1 MTLFG
6 FTLSKKVAAKETEEL
21 VSFVAPMDQDGTSV
35 VATSG
40 GGAGYYGQFVDI
52 DGTAVT
58 NERDLI
64 LKYRAAATQ
73 PECDSAISDIVNA
86 AIVSDDDGAPVSLVL
101 DELDG
106 VNDSI
111 KKKITDEFEEVV
123 SLLGFSKK
131 GHEYF
136 RRWYVDG
143 RIYFHVIADPNNLKN
158 GIKEVREIE
167 PTKIK
172 KVREVTTK
180 IDKATGIKTV
190 STTAEYFQYSEGI
203 AGDNSLTNFAAIRI
217 DPNSI
222 IYVPSGILDENRKAV
237 ISHLH
242 KSLKLVNQLRM
253 MEDSLVIYRISRA
266 PERRIFYIDV
276 GNLPKGKAEEYVQS
290 IMSKYRNKL
299 IYDAATGDIRDDRKS
314 MSMLEDF
321 WLPRKEGGRGTE
333 ISTLPGGENLGQ
345 IEDVVFF
352 QKKLYRSLNVP
363 ISRLEGETGF
373 NVGRSTE
380 ISRDEVKF
388 HKFVTR
394 LRQKFAYVLVDLLRI
409 QLLMK
414 GIITED
420 DWDNMKENIAVDFSE
435 DNYFSELKE
444 FEILRERLAM
454 LDSVTPHIGKYFSN
468 SWVRT
473 SILRQTSQDI
483 ERIDKEIEDE
493 KAEEEKNAPPED
505 EAGDDEDAPP
515 PAAFHLIPAKKGAD
529 APAK

>member
-6 FTLSKKVAAKETEEL
+6 FTLSKKIAAKQEDEL

-35 VATSG
+35 VTTSG

-58 NERDLI
+58 NDRDLV
-64 LKYRAAATQ
+64 LKYRVAATQ

-86 AIVSDDDGAPVSLVL
+86 AIVSDDSGAPVSLIL
-101 DELDG
+101 DDLDSI
-106 VNDSI
+106 NDSI

-123 SLLGFSKK
+123 SLLSFSEK

-143 RIYFHVIADPNNLKN
+143 RIYFHLIADTKNPKN

-172 KVREVTTK
+172 KVREITTK
-180 IDKATGIKTV
+180 LDRSTGVKTV
-190 STTAEYFQYSEGI
+190 STTSEYFQYSEGLI
-203 AGDNSLTNFAAIRI
+203 GDNSLTNFANVKI

-222 IYVPSGILDENRKAV
+222 IYVPSGILDENRKTV
-237 ISHLH
+237 VSHLH

-253 MEDSLVIYRISRA
+253 MEDSLVIYRMSRA

-299 IYDAATGDIRDDRKS
+299 VYDAATGEIRDDRKT

-388 HKFVTR
+388 HKFITR
-394 LRQKFAYVLVDLLRI
+394 LRQKFAYVLIDLLRI
-409 QLLMK
+409 QLLLK

-420 DWDNMKENIAVDFSE
+420 DWNNIKENIAVDFSE

-444 FEILRERLAM
+444 FEIMRERLAM

-468 SWVRT
+468 SWVR
-473 SILRQTSQDI
+473 SNILRQSLQDV

-493 KAEEEKNAPPED
+493 KTEEEKNMPQSGDEGASSED
-505 EAGDDEDAPP
+505 GDGQSNDQ
-515 PAAFHLIPAKKGAD
+515 
-529 APAK
+529 

>member
-6 FTLSKKVAAKETEEL
+6 FTLSKKTASKETEEA
-21 VSFVAPMDQDGTSV
+21 VSFVPPMDQDGTAV
-35 VATSG
+35 VSTSG

-52 DGTAVT
+52 DGTAIT
-58 NERDLI
+58 SERDLI

-86 AIVSDDDGAPVSLVL
+86 AIVSDDAGAPVSLIVE
-101 DELDG
+101 ELDG
-106 VNDSI
+106 FNESI
-111 KKKITDEFEEVV
+111 KKKIIDEFEGVV
-123 SLLGFSKK
+123 SLLEFSKK

-143 RIYFHVIADPNNLKN
+143 RLYMHVIPDAGNQKN
-158 GIKEVREIE
+158 GIAEIREIE
-167 PTKIK
+167 PTKIR
-172 KVREVTTK
+172 KVREITTK
-180 IDKATGIKTV
+180 IDKNTGVKTV

-203 AGDNSLTNFAAIRI
+203 VGDASMNFAAVKI

-222 IYVPSGILDENRKAV
+222 IYVPSGILDENRKVV

-299 IYDAATGDIRDDRKS
+299 VYDAATGDIRDDRKS

-333 ISTLPGGENLGQ
+333 ISTLPGGESLGQ

-373 NVGRSTE
+373 NLGRATE

-394 LRQKFAYVLVDLLRI
+394 LRQKFSYLLLDLLRI
-409 QLLMK
+409 QLLLK

-420 DWDNMKENIAVDFSE
+420 DWDNIKENIAVDFSE

-444 FEILRERLAM
+444 FEILRERLTM
-454 LDSVTPHIGKYFSN
+454 LDSVTPHIGKYFSQQ
-468 SWVRT
+468 WVRAN
-473 SILRQTSQDI
+473 ILRQTAQDI
-483 ERIDKEIEDE
+483 QRIDDEIDREKLNDE
-493 KAEEEKNAPPED
+493 EAPEPGEGD
-505 EAGDDEDAPP
+505 EADVDDKQE
-515 PAAFHLIPAKKGAD
+515 PAAFHIIPAKKKSTAEE
-529 APAK
+529 